1 MLKLK
6 EVKFMK
12 NIRPFYLERIFA
24 KYEFNAPYLLCSS
37 DCESIS
43 IKELLSLSSQYE
55 KNLEDFLN
63 IRLGYTES
71 LGNPYLRSLIASMY
85 NENNDEKFTEENIL
99 VFSGAQEGIFLTMNT
114 LISPEDHVIC
124 IYPCYQSLYEIAKGI
139 GAQISFLKC
148 KEEKNWACDF
158 ASLEELVQ
166 KNTRM
171 IIVNFP
177 HNPTGY
183 LPSRNDFQYLIDF
196 CAKRDIILF
205 SDEVYR
211 FLEYDLDNR
220 ENPITDSLPG
230 AYQLYQNAVSL
241 GVLSKSFGLAGLRI
255 GWIASQNKNLIR
267 QIALNK
273 DYTTICN
280 SAPSEF
286 LAILALKNKDKI
298 ISKIRGIVFDNLKLL
313 DEFFKKYN
321 EIFKY
326 IPPRGGSVL
335 FATLLE
341 GEADKFCEKV
351 VEKKGVMLM
360 PSTAFEFDNQHIR
373 FGFGRKNMPEALE
386 IFEQFIK
393 EEYY

>member
-1 MLKLK
+1 
-6 EVKFMK
+6 MK

-211 FLEYDLDNR
+211 FLEYDLNNR

-230 AYQLYQNAVSL
+230 ACQLYQNAVSL

-360 PSTAFEFDNQHIR
+360 PSTAF
-373 FGFGRKNMPEALE
+373 
-386 IFEQFIK
+386 
-393 EEYY
+393 